1 MVFLRS
7 YKCVSAWDT
16 DTIGWGKKHSGRR
29 GLSFLPLCSKLNASK
44 EIYLIIFTWL
54 TCYHWLYSYHT
65 FIYVQAKLWR
75 KRFTEAHRKGII
87 CETVSEDN
95 ENSRM
100 PSRAPFNL
108 GDNKAYL
115 RNSSLSLFLRIK
127 NTSFW
132 FDFCVSLMR

>member
-1 MVFLRS
+1 MNIIYICPFS
-7 YKCVSAWDT
+7 
-16 DTIGWGKKHSGRR
+16 KKNYEENGS
-29 GLSFLPLCSKLNASK
+29 
-44 EIYLIIFTWL
+44 
-54 TCYHWLYSYHT
+54 
-65 FIYVQAKLWR
+65 
-75 KRFTEAHRKGII
+75 FTEALREGII
-87 CETVSEDN
+87 CETMSEDN

-127 NTSFW
+127 NTSFR